1 MSPTSSILPALLTL
15 AALIHPLA
23 LVFGRLD
30 WRIDLLTHFS
40 EPALAV
46 TLVALGVVAWRRW
59 RWLAMGLAGLAAL
72 QGFAVL
78 RNEWGHPVE
87 PDPRSPAWLRI
98 LMANVF
104 KDNDRYDD
112 LARLIRR
119 ERPDVVG
126 LVEYAPGW
134 PEGLADIRREFPYR
148 VEAPTGSKGLALWFR
163 ARPLAIDLPESPM
176 PGAWPFL
183 HASFE
188 FEGRT
193 RHLWLIHPSLP
204 FARRNTPELAAL
216 AERIGRTGGSRIVV
230 GDMNCTEGSPHFA
243 DFLRDAG
250 LRDSRLGFGR
260 QPSWP
265 TDWPYRIALDHAF
278 VSDDLAVLDRRLGPM
293 IGSDHFPLVLDLAPA
308 SGASAATS
316 SER

>member
-1 MSPTSSILPALLTL
+1 
-15 AALIHPLA
+15 
-23 LVFGRLD
+23 
-30 WRIDLLTHFS
+30 
-40 EPALAV
+40 
-46 TLVALGVVAWRRW
+46 
-59 RWLAMGLAGLAAL
+59 
-72 QGFAVL
+72 
-78 RNEWGHPVE
+78 
-87 PDPRSPAWLRI
+87 
-98 LMANVF
+98 
-104 KDNDRYDD
+104 
-112 LARLIRR
+112 
-119 ERPDVVG
+119 
-126 LVEYAPGW
+126 
-134 PEGLADIRREFPYR
+134 
-148 VEAPTGSKGLALWFR
+148 
-163 ARPLAIDLPESPM
+163 M

-204 FARRNTPELAAL
+204 FARRNTPELATL
-216 AERIGRTGGSRIVV
+216 AERIRRTGGSRIVV
-230 GDMNCTEGSPHFA
+230 GDMNCTEGSPHFT

-308 SGASAATS
+308 SGANAATS